1 MKSVNIYEKY
11 ESKFDNIK
19 SDFILKKIFNIVRRK
34 KSFQIMKYNKKL
46 QKRLNISINE
56 YKDYYLSIENELK
69 IADNKFGKFINI
81 SNDEKEY
88 YRIYFNNSKEE
99 ITKNYLEDKNK
110 PNLIQIIINNKVKSF
125 KKLFYKCNCINQII
139 FCKTFINTNITDMSE
154 MFSGCTSL
162 KEIDISN
169 LDTNNAKLMNSMFY
183 DCSSLKELYVS
194 NFNTNNVINMNRL
207 FSGCSSLKEL
217 NVSNFNTNNVT
228 DMSYMFSGNLLLKEL
243 NLSNFNTKKV
253 NKMSWMFAGCSLLIK
268 LNISNFITNNVNDM
282 AYMFYRCCSLK
293 ELNVSNFNTNNVTN
307 MSQMFSGCSSL
318 KELNLANFNMSKVN
332 NYYLML
338 YGCSDELI
346 KKIKKNN
353 KNIIFSMMM

>member
-125 KKLFYKCNCINQII
+125 KKLFYKCKCINQII
-139 FCKTFINTNITDMSE
+139 FCKKFINTNITDMSE

-162 KEIDISN
+162 KELDISN
-169 LDTNNAKLMNSMFY
+169 LNTNNVKLMNSMFN
-183 DCSSLKELYVS
+183 D
-194 NFNTNNVINMNRL
+194 
-207 FSGCSSLKEL
+207 CSSLKEL
-217 NVSNFNTNNVT
+217 NVSNFNINNIF
-228 DMSYMFSGNLLLKEL
+228 YMRSI
-243 NLSNFNTKKV
+243 
-253 NKMSWMFAGCSLLIK
+253 FAGCP
-268 LNISNFITNNVNDM
+268 
-282 AYMFYRCCSLK
+282 
-293 ELNVSNFNTNNVTN
+293 
-307 MSQMFSGCSSL
+307 
-318 KELNLANFNMSKVN
+318 
-332 NYYLML
+332 
-338 YGCSDELI
+338 DEQ
-346 KKIKKNN
+346 KNKIVEQN
-353 KNIIFSMMM
+353 KNIKIE